1 MASALL
7 GIQSLPGGVLHR
19 YVEQREER
27 GEGRLQGLIE
37 GEALAGPLLSNT
49 SSVVTG
55 LDPTIGLEQVDDG
68 QVSCCL
74 AIGDR
79 VTREEEP
86 ARDAMGLRELPEE
99 PGLAH
104 AGLADDRHHLT
115 MATAG
120 AVQGLAE
127 LVQLAVTPHK
137 AGEPAGCGG
146 LQTSAYRPSPQQLV

>member
-19 YVEQREER
+19 YVEQREDR
-27 GEGRLQGLIE
+27 GEGQLQGLIE
-37 GEALAGPLLSNT
+37 GEELAGYFLSNT

-55 LDPTIGLEQVDDG
+55 LNPTIGLEQVDDG
-68 QVSCCL
+68 QVRGRL

-86 ARDAMGLRELPEE
+86 ARGAMGVRELPEE

-104 AGLADDRHHLT
+104 AGLADDRHDLALT
-115 MATAG
+115 GAG
-120 AVQGLAE
+120 S
-127 LVQLAVTPHK
+127 
-137 AGEPAGCGG
+137 
-146 LQTSAYRPSPQQLV
+146 LQRQV